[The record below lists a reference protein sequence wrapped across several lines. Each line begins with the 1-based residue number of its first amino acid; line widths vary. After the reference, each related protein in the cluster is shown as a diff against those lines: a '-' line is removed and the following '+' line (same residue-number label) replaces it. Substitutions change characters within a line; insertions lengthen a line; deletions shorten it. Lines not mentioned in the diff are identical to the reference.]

1 MKIILRAGGIIRSG
15 PERDLIDD
23 YIKRAN
29 GLARGTGFTALEEQQ
44 VDLRRAKS
52 RAEETQTLFQGLS
65 TGCKIVIFDE
75 RGKNPISRKIAQ
87 HLTTWRSDG
96 ISELAFL
103 IGGADGFEPDS
114 IPSGTIKWA
123 FGSQTWPHK
132 MVRVM
137 ASEQIYRALSIL
149 AGTPYHRD

>member
-52 RAEETQTLFQGLS
+52 RAEETQTLLQSLS
-65 TGCKIVIFDE
+65 AGCKIIIFDE
-75 RGKNPISRKIAQ
+75 RGKSPTSRKIAQ
-87 HLTTWRSDG
+87 HLTLS
-96 ISELAFL
+96 L
-103 IGGADGFEPDS
+103 IH
-114 IPSGTIKWA
+114 I
-123 FGSQTWPHK
+123 
-132 MVRVM
+132 
-137 ASEQIYRALSIL
+137 
-149 AGTPYHRD
+149 